1 MNLKKKLVV
10 ASTSALLVLGLGVT
24 VSNNTSQIT
33 AGHLPPE
40 YSVKDVA
47 GHLPPEYSVKDVAGH
62 LPPEYSVKDVAGHL
76 PPEYLVVD
84 KA

>member
-1 MNLKKKLVV
+1 MNLKNKLVV
-10 ASTSALLVLGLGVT
+10 ASTSALLVLGLGVS
-24 VSNNTSQIT
+24 VSNNASQIT

-40 YSVKDVA
+40 YSVKNIA
-47 GHLPPEYSVKDVAGH
+47 AGH

-76 PPEYLVVD
+76 PPEYLVFD